1 MPPEHAV
8 LVVPVRGSTVS
19 KSRPGRNSVNDSRGP
34 FYPLFRTQFGVS
46 VVMVAALFAV
56 LGVLVVL
63 FVGFSPVSISQ
74 SVREPLLEVG
84 ISLALFGPT
93 TLVITLLAS
102 RQLEGELMANVSSTL
117 QKIEQQSKD
126 IREDLQP
133 LSGNWRELGLTN
145 VYLTRADA
153 LKEFG
158 EHIVNELSHARAEE
172 IMHATETPTSTPS
185 ANMLGNMSPD
195 GTATSSHAGSQ
206 APPTIRL
213 WIAASSMKGLLE
225 SASKEFD
232 GMGIFSW
239 AASLAGEGKID
250 LRILMTHPEFAEV
263 RAHQE
268 SRNANSITE
277 EIKEALRHLKKWDVP
292 LSCIRMAEATP
303 TVFAIATRE
312 RMLLNPYPYGQ
323 EAYRSFTLTVRRAR
337 EDQSNHPDI
346 HRDIFEQYQ
355 SRHFELP
362 WASALPLVN
371 YDNVPDTRK
380 QNTIPS
386 SPPGVPLTQLPNA
399 GQARPADMWGQP
411 VGGRTRDIPETTQ
424 AVNV

>member
-1 MPPEHAV
+1 MP
-8 LVVPVRGSTVS
+8 
-19 KSRPGRNSVNDSRGP
+19 VNDSAGP
-34 FYPLFRTQFGVS
+34 FYAVFKSQFWVS
-46 VVMVAALFAV
+46 VVIVATMFAI
-56 LGVLVVL
+56 LGLLVVL
-63 FVGFSPVSISQ
+63 FVSVSPISISQ

-102 RQLEGELMANVSSTL
+102 RQLERELMANVKNALKEIT
-117 QKIEQQSKD
+117 KQSED

-158 EHIVNELSHARAEE
+158 AHIVNELVNARAGE
-172 IMHATETPTSTPS
+172 ITHATEAPTSTPS
-185 ANMLGNMSPD
+185 AYVFGDASPND
-195 GTATSSHAGSQ
+195 ATAPSHARPQSPPASSQ
-206 APPTIRL
+206 SPPKIRL

-225 SASKEFD
+225 AASKEFD

-239 AASLAGEGKID
+239 AASLALEEKID
-250 LRILMTHPEFAEV
+250 LRILMTHPQYAER

-268 SRNANSITE
+268 TRNPNSITE
-277 EIKEALRHLKKWDVP
+277 EIKEALRHLKAWNVP
-292 LSCIRMAEATP
+292 LQCIRMAEATP

-362 WASALPLVN
+362 WKSALELHDYDVLPDPRKEDTMPGSRPSAPLAQV
-371 YDNVPDTRK
+371 
-380 QNTIPS
+380 
-386 SPPGVPLTQLPNA
+386 PNA
-399 GQARPADMWGQP
+399 GQARPVDMRERPAGEDMKERP
-411 VGGRTRDIPETTQ
+411 
-424 AVNV
+424 AVERLATSRK

>member
-1 MPPEHAV
+1 
-8 LVVPVRGSTVS
+8 
-19 KSRPGRNSVNDSRGP
+19 
-34 FYPLFRTQFGVS
+34 
-46 VVMVAALFAV
+46 MVATLFGV

-63 FVGFSPVSISQ
+63 IVGLSPISIGE
-74 SVREPLLEVG
+74 SVRTPLIEVG

-102 RQLEGELMANVSSTL
+102 RQLEQALMANVDGTL
-117 QKIEQQSKD
+117 QEIKKQSVD

-145 VYLTRADA
+145 VYLTRGDA
-153 LKEFG
+153 LREFG
-158 EHIVNELSHARAEE
+158 EHIVNELSHARAE
-172 IMHATETPTSTPS
+172 
-185 ANMLGNMSPD
+185 D
-195 GTATSSHAGSQ
+195 AGSSSRAQ
-206 APPTIRL
+206 MIAPTVCASNENLPLNGGFSSQGEPFAAPKIRL

-225 SASKEFD
+225 AASKEFD

-239 AASLAGEGKID
+239 AASLALQEKID

-268 SRNANSITE
+268 TRNANSITE
-277 EIKEALRHLKKWDVP
+277 EIKEALRHLKTWKVP
-292 LSCIRMAEATP
+292 LHCIKLAEATP

-362 WASALPLVN
+362 WESALPLSD
-371 YDNVPDTRK
+371 YDSV
-380 QNTIPS
+380 
-386 SPPGVPLTQLPNA
+386 
-399 GQARPADMWGQP
+399 
-411 VGGRTRDIPETTQ
+411 PETNKEDATPRALPGHSTTQ
-424 AVNV
+424 SGGPMDLEILQRTPEDRITALPDARN

>member
-1 MPPEHAV
+1 VSRARPRRMP
-8 LVVPVRGSTVS
+8 
-19 KSRPGRNSVNDSRGP
+19 VNDSRGP

-46 VVMVAALFAV
+46 VVMVATMFAI
-56 LGVLVVL
+56 LGMLVVL
-63 FVGFSPVSISQ
+63 FVSVSPISISQ

-102 RQLEGELMANVSSTL
+102 RQLERELMVNVSNTL
-117 QKIEQQSKD
+117 EEIKQQSKD
-126 IREDLQP
+126 IRDDLQP

-158 EHIVNELSHARAEE
+158 VHIVNELSHARAGE
-172 IMHATETPTSTPS
+172 ITQATKAPTSTPS
-185 ANMLGNMSPD
+185 AHVFGDASPND
-195 GTATSSHAGSQ
+195 ATAPSHASSQ
-206 APPTIRL
+206 PPPKIRL

-225 SASKEFD
+225 AASKEFD

-239 AASLAGEGKID
+239 AASLALEGKID
-250 LRILMTHPEFAEV
+250 LRILMTHPQYAEK

-268 SRNANSITE
+268 TRNPNSITE
-277 EIKEALRHLKKWDVP
+277 EIKEALRHLKAWNVP
-292 LSCIRMAEATP
+292 LHCIRMAEATP

-362 WASALPLVN
+362 WGSALPLVD
-371 YDNVPDTRK
+371 YDVLPEPRKEDTM
-380 QNTIPS
+380 PS
-386 SPPGVPLTQLPNA
+386 SRPSDPLAQLPNT
-399 GQARPADMWGQP
+399 GQARLVDMPERPAEEDMKERP
-411 VGGRTRDIPETTQ
+411 
-424 AVNV
+424 AVERLAASQK